1 MNNLY
6 RELAPI
12 TEAAW
17 AEIETEATRTF
28 KRHIAGRR
36 VVDVSDP
43 GGPVTAAVS
52 TGHLLDVAAP
62 GDGVLA
68 HLRESKPLVRL
79 RVPFT
84 IRRTDI
90 DDVERGSQDSDWD
103 PVKDAA
109 KQLAFAEDRA
119 IFEGY
124 EDASIAG
131 IRKSSSNP
139 SLAVP
144 EDPREIP
151 DVIAQ
156 ALSELRLAGVDGPYS
171 VLLSADVYTAVSDN
185 HRPRLFLKDAGGRRT
200 VGPGHAIGI
209 RGDSTW
215 TVPEPEIAVVIG
227 GKGSILGYTIAN
239 DITSREIEGAN
250 PLFLTQAKVH
260 GGCCAIGPSIFVP
273 EYEPSGF
280 QIVMRISD
288 EEGEVLYQ
296 DTATTAQMTRSFP
309 ELVAWL
315 VRDNPVPAG
324 TVLLTGTGLVL
335 PDELNLLPGQWV
347 EIHVP
352 EIGTLVN
359 HVVLASDLA

>member
-1 MNNLY
+1 MRRVIRWVDPEGYVSVGVEHPRDGEFSLL
-6 RELAPI
+6 RGIEDSLRLLQGESFPLGERLVPADEFSLELEPGLTLIAPI
-12 TEAAW
+12 DPPELW
-17 AEIETEATRTF
+17 CAEGTY
-28 KRHIAGRR
+28 
-36 VVDVSDP
+36 D
-43 GGPVTAAVS
+43 
-52 TGHLLDVAAP
+52 TGDA
-62 GDGVLA
+62 
-68 HLRESKPLVRL
+68 
-79 RVPFT
+79 
-84 IRRTDI
+84 
-90 DDVERGSQDSDWD
+90 D
-103 PVKDAA
+103 PV
-109 KQLAFAEDRA
+109 
-119 IFEGY
+119 G
-124 EDASIAG
+124 
-131 IRKSSSNP
+131 SSP
-139 SLAVP
+139 F
-144 EDPREIP
+144 RE
-151 DVIAQ
+151 
-156 ALSELRLAGVDGPYS
+156 
-171 VLLSADVYTAVSDN
+171 VYTSAAEN
-185 HRPRLFLKDAGGRRT
+185 HRPRLLLKDAGGRRT

-227 GKGSILGYTIAN
+227 GKGTILGYTIAN
-239 DITSREIEGAN
+239 DVTSREIESAN

-260 GGCCAIGPSIFVP
+260 AGCCAIGPSIFVP

-309 ELVAWL
+309 DLVAWL

>member
-1 MNNLY
+1 MRRVIRWVDPEGYVSVGVEHPRDGEFSLL
-6 RELAPI
+6 RGLEDPLRLLQGESFPLGPRIVPADEFSLELEPGLTLIAPI
-12 TEAAW
+12 DPPEVWCTDGTYDTGDADPMESSPFREVYSSAA
-17 AEIETEATRTF
+17 E
-28 KRHIAGRR
+28 
-36 VVDVSDP
+36 
-43 GGPVTAAVS
+43 
-52 TGHLLDVAAP
+52 
-62 GDGVLA
+62 
-68 HLRESKPLVRL
+68 
-79 RVPFT
+79 
-84 IRRTDI
+84 
-90 DDVERGSQDSDWD
+90 
-103 PVKDAA
+103 
-109 KQLAFAEDRA
+109 
-119 IFEGY
+119 
-124 EDASIAG
+124 
-131 IRKSSSNP
+131 
-139 SLAVP
+139 
-144 EDPREIP
+144 
-151 DVIAQ
+151 
-156 ALSELRLAGVDGPYS
+156 
-171 VLLSADVYTAVSDN
+171 N
-185 HRPRLFLKDAGGRRT
+185 HRPQLLMKDAGGRRT

-227 GKGSILGYTIAN
+227 GKGTILGYTIAN

-260 GGCCAIGPSIFVP
+260 AGSCAIGPSIFVP

-280 QIVMRISD
+280 QIVMRITD

-296 DTATTAQMTRSFP
+296 DTATTAQMTRSFQD
-309 ELVAWL
+309 LVAWL

>member
-1 MNNLY
+1 MRRVIRWVDPEGYVSVGVEHPRDGEFSLL
-6 RELAPI
+6 RGIEDPLRLLQGESFPLGARIVPVDEFSLELEPGLTLIAPI
-12 TEAAW
+12 DPPEVW
-17 AEIETEATRTF
+17 CAEGTYDTGDA
-28 KRHIAGRR
+28 
-36 VVDVSDP
+36 DP
-43 GGPVTAAVS
+43 M
-52 TGHLLDVAAP
+52 
-62 GDGVLA
+62 
-68 HLRESKPLVRL
+68 
-79 RVPFT
+79 
-84 IRRTDI
+84 
-90 DDVERGSQDSDWD
+90 
-103 PVKDAA
+103 
-109 KQLAFAEDRA
+109 
-119 IFEGY
+119 
-124 EDASIAG
+124 DAS
-131 IRKSSSNP
+131 P
-139 SLAVP
+139 F
-144 EDPREIP
+144 RE
-151 DVIAQ
+151 
-156 ALSELRLAGVDGPYS
+156 
-171 VLLSADVYTAVSDN
+171 VYTSAAEN
-185 HRPRLFLKDAGGRRT
+185 HRPRLLLKDARGRRT

-215 TVPEPEIAVVIG
+215 TVPEPEIAVVVG
-227 GKGSILGYTIAN
+227 GKGTILGYTIAN

>member
-1 MNNLY
+1 MRRVIRWVDPEGYVSVGVEHPRDGEFSLL
-6 RELAPI
+6 RGIEDPLRLLQGESFPLGGRIVPVDEFSLELEPGLTLIAPI
-12 TEAAW
+12 DPPEVWCADGTYDTGDADPTESSP
-17 AEIETEATRTF
+17 F
-28 KRHIAGRR
+28 
-36 VVDVSDP
+36 
-43 GGPVTAAVS
+43 
-52 TGHLLDVAAP
+52 
-62 GDGVLA
+62 
-68 HLRESKPLVRL
+68 RE
-79 RVPFT
+79 
-84 IRRTDI
+84 
-90 DDVERGSQDSDWD
+90 
-103 PVKDAA
+103 
-109 KQLAFAEDRA
+109 
-119 IFEGY
+119 
-124 EDASIAG
+124 
-131 IRKSSSNP
+131 
-139 SLAVP
+139 
-144 EDPREIP
+144 
-151 DVIAQ
+151 
-156 ALSELRLAGVDGPYS
+156 
-171 VLLSADVYTAVSDN
+171 VYTSAAEN
-185 HRPRLFLKDAGGRRT
+185 HRPRLLLKDAGGRRT

-260 GGCCAIGPSIFVP
+260 GGCCAIGPSIVVP